1 MALVLT
7 RGPLEQIRIL
17 PPGGPEILVTLVELD
32 LRGYRPDGRPQGR
45 ARLAVEAPVD
55 VVIQRPECDRW
66 SLTNAA
72 QAEAEIKYRQ
82 RLIPQRQEERL

>member
-1 MALVLT
+1 MALVLS
-7 RGPLEQIRIL
+7 RGPLEQIRIV
-17 PPGGPEILVTLVELD
+17 PPGGCEILVTLVEVD
-32 LRGYRPDGRPQGR
+32 ARGRCSR

-82 RLIPQRQEERL
+82 RLIPQRQEERP